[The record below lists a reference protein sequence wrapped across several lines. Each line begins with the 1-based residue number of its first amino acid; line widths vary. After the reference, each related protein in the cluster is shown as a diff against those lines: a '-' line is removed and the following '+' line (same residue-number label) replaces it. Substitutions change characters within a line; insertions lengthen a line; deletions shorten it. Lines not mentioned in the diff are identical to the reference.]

1 VQRSVAGIAW
11 NYGKFFIARRLCGG
25 DMGDK
30 WEFPG
35 GKVDGGES
43 DQEALKREYLEE
55 FGLDVAVGD
64 FVGSSVFERRG
75 IKRQVRA
82 YRVFFSA
89 ADFTLEAHTQWRW
102 ASLEEIEQLDFVDS
116 DRKLLPALKTWVSAA
131 ENQQEISMGKQ
142 SQA

>member
-11 NYGKFFIARRLCGG
+11 DGGKFFIARRLCGG

-43 DQEALKREYLEE
+43 DQEALKREYMEE
-55 FGLDVAVGD
+55 FGVDVAVGV
-64 FVGSSVFERRG
+64 FLGSAVFERQG
-75 IKRQVRA
+75 IERQVRA
-82 YRVFFSA
+82 YRVFFFA
-89 ADFTLEAHTQWRW
+89 ANSFTLTAHTQWRW

-116 DRKLLPALKTWVSAA
+116 DRKLLPALKNKFPVFQTL
-131 ENQQEISMGKQ
+131 
-142 SQA
+142 